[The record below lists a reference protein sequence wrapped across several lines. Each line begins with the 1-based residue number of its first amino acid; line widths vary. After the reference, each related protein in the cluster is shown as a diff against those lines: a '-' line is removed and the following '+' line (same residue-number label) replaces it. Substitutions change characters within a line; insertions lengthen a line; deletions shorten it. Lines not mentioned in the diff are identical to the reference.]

1 MPKIKTF
8 ETLEEGDL
16 LEGDDRSPVEITKIH
31 PRHVPDRMFELV
43 LEDGR
48 TVKAGG
54 THLWY
59 VITDEDW
66 LMLNQRKSSL
76 RAGFKKLPE
85 AMQDLLKVLASH
97 EEHLESSFGDFLEI
111 LSIEHDSDFGRS
123 IERVFESL
131 GPIVEENHELRD
143 LMTDEIVDVRT
154 VPVYDSTLVAQ
165 QILSFAKKD
174 KWHRRVSPLV
184 GSVVTSEQL
193 FALASYNDVE
203 IPALD
208 Q

>member
-8 ETLEEGDL
+8 ETLERGDL
-16 LEGDDRSPVEITKIH
+16 LEGANGDSVEITKVY

-48 TVKAGG
+48 SVQAGG

-66 LMLNQRKSSL
+66 SMMSQRKSIL
-76 RAGFKKLPE
+76 RAGVKKLPK
-85 AMQDLLKVLASH
+85 AMQGLLSELASN
-97 EEHLESSFGDFLEI
+97 EEHLESSFNDFLEI
-111 LSIEHDSDFGRS
+111 LLVDHDSDFGRA

-131 GPIVEENHELRD
+131 GPIVEEKHELRD
-143 LMTDEIVDVRT
+143 LMTDEVIEERT
-154 VPVYDSTLVAQ
+154 IPVYDSTLVSQ
-165 QILSFAKKD
+165 QILSFAKKE
-174 KWHRRVSPLV
+174 KWHRRVDPLV

-193 FALASYNDVE
+193 IELANYNDIE
-203 IPALD
+203 IPALSS
-208 Q
+208 